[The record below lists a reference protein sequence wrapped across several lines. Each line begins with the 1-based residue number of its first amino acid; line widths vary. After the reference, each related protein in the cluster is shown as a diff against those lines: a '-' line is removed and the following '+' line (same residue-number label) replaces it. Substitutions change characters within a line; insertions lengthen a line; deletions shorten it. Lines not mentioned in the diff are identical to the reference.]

1 VLLRAGN
8 DAPEPQALPK
18 VLADETAPMEQIFFD
33 LDCID
38 EVLVVVCFLLL
49 SFRSANKSGT

>member
-1 VLLRAGN
+1 LRAGN

-49 SFRSANKSGT
+49 SFRSANESGT